1 MEKDIIKTLQLRNEE
16 FKQGIYVGGGCWFK
30 HFLIF
35 NPIWGTFPF

>member
-35 NPIWGTFPF
+35 TPIWGTFPF